1 MRTLSPSAACLLPH
15 PRSRYSPPRPRNRGF
30 ARGFP
35 FFVFEAVLT
44 DPSQPDN
51 SASVSAEHLLA
62 RCAERDP
69 VALRQLYERQS
80 SRLYGIAL
88 RITRQPALAADALQD
103 AFVNVWQKA
112 ASFDPER
119 GSAEGWLT
127 GIVRF
132 RALDLIR
139 LGSREISGLE
149 LPEIEDDEPNALAR
163 LVGSAEA
170 AALRRCLEGLDADKR
185 RLVML
190 AFLDGLTHQELAQRL
205 TMPLGT
211 VKSAIRRGLAGL
223 RGCLEPDGSDR
234 GQRA

>member
-1 MRTLSPSAACLLPH
+1 MRTLSPAACLLPQ
-15 PRSRYSPPRPRNRGF
+15 PRSRYRPRPTRYR
-30 ARGFP
+30 ALP
-35 FFVFEAVLT
+35 FQFEAVLT
-44 DPSQPDN
+44 DPSQPAN
-51 SASVSAEHLLA
+51 TAFVSAEHLLA

-69 VALRQLYERQS
+69 MALRQLYERQS

-139 LGSREISGLE
+139 RGAREISGLE
-149 LPEIEDDEPNALAR
+149 MPEIEDDEPNALAR

-190 AFLDGLTHQELAQRL
+190 AFLDGLTHQELAQKL
-205 TMPLGT
+205 VMPLGT

-223 RGCLEPDGSDR
+223 RGCLEPDGSDH
-234 GQRA
+234 GPRA